1 PLLPMSDK
9 DEKLAETMQAY
20 WTNFARTGDPN
31 GPGLPEWPA
40 YDPNRDEWQV
50 LDHEILTVA
59 GVRARKLDILE
70 ENLIDRI
77 DAVSRATSSQP
88 PYEAT
93 LMSTVP
99 KSGDE

>member
-1 PLLPMSDK
+1 
-9 DEKLAETMQAY
+9 MQAY

-31 GPGLPEWPA
+31 GDGLPEWPA
-40 YDPNRDEWQV
+40 YDPADDEWLV

-70 ENLIDRI
+70 EHLIDRI
-77 DAVSRATSSQP
+77 DAVSRATSTEP

-93 LMSTVP
+93 LMTTVP
-99 KSGDE
+99 KPDDEDKTSDDE

>member
-1 PLLPMSDK
+1 
-9 DEKLAETMQAY
+9 MQSY

-31 GPGLPEWPA
+31 GKGLPEWPA
-40 YDPNRDEWQV
+40 YNPADDEWLV

-70 ENLIDRI
+70 EHLIDRI
-77 DAVSRATSSQP
+77 DAVSRAFTAEP

-93 LMSTVP
+93 LMTTVP
-99 KSGDE
+99 LSDDE

>member
-1 PLLPMSDK
+1 MSQDG
-9 DEKLAETMQAY
+9 
-20 WTNFARTGDPN
+20 RVRRPGDPN
-31 GPGLPEWPA
+31 GPSLPEWPA

-88 PYEAT
+88 PFEAT